1 LRYVTS
7 ERRLRGAK
15 DFKMACPDFSDSLL
29 GMAHLFAGK
38 SALVTGASSGL
49 GEEFARQLAELGV
62 EHLILVARRRDRLET
77 LRDELCTKVPRVDVH
92 TIDLSDAKALTQL
105 IGELDRA
112 PFPPDILINNAG
124 LGDLGNFE
132 NCAPEKIEAMLAV
145 NIVALTRLT
154 RWVVPGMVARQRGWI
169 CNVGSSAGILPLP
182 SFAVYAATK
191 AYVNSFSEA
200 LRIELRVA
208 GIKVI
213 ALCPGPV
220 ETEFGQVASRPDGK
234 RKFSAPAALAVT
246 KEDVVRQTL
255 DALARGSGRL
265 IPGLTVRIPMLLAES
280 TPRFL
285 MRFFFTLVS
294 GQFRPE
300 KK

>member
-1 LRYVTS
+1 
-7 ERRLRGAK
+7 
-15 DFKMACPDFSDSLL
+15 MACPDFSDSLL

-77 LRDELCTKVPRVDVH
+77 LRDELCVKVPRVDVH
-92 TIDLSDAKALTQL
+92 TVDLSDANALTQL

-132 NCAPEKIEAMLAV
+132 NCAPEKIEAMLGV

-154 RWVVPGMVARQRGWI
+154 RWAVPGMVARQRGWI

-200 LRIELRVA
+200 LRIELRGA
-208 GIKVI
+208 GIRVI

-220 ETEFGQVASRPDGK
+220 ETEFGQIASRPDGQ

-294 GQFRPE
+294 GQFRP
-300 KK
+300 KKK